1 MAKSKKNNSVTET
14 DANRLVSML
23 AKLMTKDDLLTI
35 AAYDYGSDIPQHYE
49 ALNAFKNTLESK
61 HLKSWYPLEVMELCR
76 WDNLHD
82 SETKKHTRRAFCC
95 AGMLSKWFDSPEKYD
110 IITPLDAVGPL
121 ADSLCYLDSNL
132 FEALEKFLTFG
143 LSKLSYIEHV
153 VALELGK
160 LFAYLKM
167 GEQESLIKEQ
177 LSKTL
182 KAETEVF
189 EMWGLNFPLHI
200 EITKFAN
207 ESVISSA
214 CYKLSVSIREIAATI
229 NHVETRENLTLLAE
243 RLKRCD

>member
-1 MAKSKKNNSVTET
+1 MEKSKRNTSLVIT
-14 DANRLVSML
+14 DANHLIYTL
-23 AKLMTKDDLLTI
+23 ASVMTKNDLLTI

-76 WDNLHD
+76 WDKLHD
-82 SETKKHTRRAFCC
+82 SETKKHARRAFCC

-110 IITPLDAVGPL
+110 IITPLDAIGPL
-121 ADSLCYLDSNL
+121 ADSLCYLDSSL
-132 FEALEKFLTFG
+132 FDALEKFLTFG
-143 LSKLSYIEHV
+143 SSKLSYIEHV

-167 GEQESLIKEQ
+167 GEQEALIREQ

-189 EMWGLNFPLHI
+189 EMWGLNFPHHI
-200 EITKFAN
+200 EIAKFAN
-207 ESVISSA
+207 ESLISGA
-214 CYKLSVSIREIAATI
+214 CYKLCVSIREIAASI
-229 NHVETRENLTLLAE
+229 NHVETRESLILLAE